1 MDIDRNN
8 TQTLRYLREVEL
20 MLMPDESV
28 KQPGRRRKEESVR
41 YQSDN
46 ELIIQPVNVKEPRG
60 GGLSTVVNLGIGL
73 VIGLAAAYFLLVPA
87 ARTNVW
93 QEAQQRITEI
103 SNASDAKTIQ
113 IQELE
118 SQVQNLTGE
127 TEALRQEIESFVGT
141 GGTLQL
147 YDSLL
152 AAAATYLET
161 RDALAAAADLEGIG
175 QSANIEECT
184 EAFQRLYRMLVDTI
198 GPELSSTYYAEAFEA
213 YRAKDYALA
222 IESFSRA
229 FDYNETNIDA
239 LYYLGRALQDSGD
252 RENAITVYERLVE
265 LFPGTERARNAQ
277 WYRNQ
282 LGN

>member
-1 MDIDRNN
+1 
-8 TQTLRYLREVEL
+8 
-20 MLMPDESV
+20 
-28 KQPGRRRKEESVR
+28 
-41 YQSDN
+41 
-46 ELIIQPVNVKEPRG
+46 
-60 GGLSTVVNLGIGL
+60 
-73 VIGLAAAYFLLVPA
+73 
-87 ARTNVW
+87 
-93 QEAQQRITEI
+93 
-103 SNASDAKTIQ
+103 
-113 IQELE
+113 
-118 SQVQNLTGE
+118 
-127 TEALRQEIESFVGT
+127 
-141 GGTLQL
+141 
-147 YDSLL
+147 
-152 AAAATYLET
+152 
-161 RDALAAAADLEGIG
+161 
-175 QSANIEECT
+175 
-184 EAFQRLYRMLVDTI
+184 MLVDTI